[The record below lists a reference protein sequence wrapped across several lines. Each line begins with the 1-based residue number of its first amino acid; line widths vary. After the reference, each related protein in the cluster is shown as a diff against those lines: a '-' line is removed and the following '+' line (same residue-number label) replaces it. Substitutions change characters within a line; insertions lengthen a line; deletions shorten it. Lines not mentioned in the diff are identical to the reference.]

1 MLDALRGVM
10 SGSTLF
16 APVTT
21 PILLYDMI
29 FGLFVM
35 LPIDGKDEYLPLLRS
50 KVPHALAIC
59 SLIIIEAVGRS

>member
-1 MLDALRGVM
+1 MDAKSKR
-10 SGSTLF
+10 TLF

-21 PILLYDMI
+21 PILLYDMA
-29 FGLFVM
+29 FGLVVM
-35 LPIDGKDEYLPLLRS
+35 LLMGGKDEYLPLLRS